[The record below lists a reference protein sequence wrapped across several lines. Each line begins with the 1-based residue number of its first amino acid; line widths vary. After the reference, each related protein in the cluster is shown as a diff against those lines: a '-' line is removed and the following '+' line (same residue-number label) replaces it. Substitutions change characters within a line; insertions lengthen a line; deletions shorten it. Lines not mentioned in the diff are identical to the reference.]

1 MKKILILSL
10 AILAGALTVSAA
22 NLSDTLISS
31 TLTDFAGMQ
40 NPMNQFNLMEQ
51 QRFRQEE
58 YNEFKDMKQQ
68 KEEKNKKI
76 ELQNEYK
83 QETKVPPTNQNVNFI
98 NENGQIKI
106 MPIQ

>member
-10 AILAGALTVSAA
+10 SMLVGVLTVSAA

-31 TLTDFAGMQ
+31 TFTDFAGMQ

-83 QETKVPPTNQNVNFI
+83 QETKLPPTNQNVNFI
-98 NENGQIKI
+98 KENGQVRI

>member
-1 MKKILILSL
+1 MKKIFILSL
-10 AILAGALTVSAA
+10 SIFAGALTVSAA
-22 NLSDTLISS
+22 NLSDNLISS
-31 TLTDFAGMQ
+31 AFTDFAGMQ

-83 QETKVPPTNQNVNFI
+83 QETKLPQINQDVNFI
-98 NENGQIKI
+98 KENGQIRI